1 MKYLYVSAL
10 SSERLIREIHE
21 HTGSNPGYAIQKFSR
36 LLVKGFVANRVEI
49 STLSAIPVTSKSW
62 KKRLWR
68 VKCEIEN
75 GIEYNYISFLNFPF
89 FRQLCLLVNTFF
101 FVLIW
106 GLKDRNNRCIICDV
120 LNVSICVSSLLAAK
134 IIGLKRIGIV
144 TDLPNLMMRSG
155 GKRTIYESLIDWVNH
170 SYLSNFTHY
179 VLLTEQMNLSV
190 NKHSKPYIVMEGLA
204 DIEMAE
210 KEVLTF
216 EKEHPK
222 VLMYAGGLHE
232 RYGLKILTEA
242 FFQLNK
248 TDWNLVFYGSGPY
261 SKNLMKYTAKDKRII
276 YKGIVSNEEVV
287 EAELK
292 ACLLVNPRPTY
303 EEFSKYS
310 FPSKNIEYMVSGTPL
325 LTTKL
330 PGMPVEYHSYVYLF
344 DEETIDGY
352 KCTLAK
358 ILNASSEELSDR
370 GQKARKFILIQKN
383 NVIQARRIIDFMNNN

>member
-1 MKYLYVSAL
+1 MSSCKYL
-10 SSERLIREIHE
+10 
-21 HTGSNPGYAIQKFSR
+21 
-36 LLVKGFVANRVEI
+36 
-49 STLSAIPVTSKSW
+49 
-62 KKRLWR
+62 
-68 VKCEIEN
+68 
-75 GIEYNYISFLNFPF
+75 
-89 FRQLCLLVNTFF
+89 F